1 MRMFELGH
9 LSLSFDCTEYGG
21 CDVKIK
27 YTTALKVL
35 SKEKIGQLWRWYM
48 TYVRHG
54 IPW

>member
-35 SKEKIGQLWRWYM
+35 SKEKIGQL
-48 TYVRHG
+48 
-54 IPW
+54 